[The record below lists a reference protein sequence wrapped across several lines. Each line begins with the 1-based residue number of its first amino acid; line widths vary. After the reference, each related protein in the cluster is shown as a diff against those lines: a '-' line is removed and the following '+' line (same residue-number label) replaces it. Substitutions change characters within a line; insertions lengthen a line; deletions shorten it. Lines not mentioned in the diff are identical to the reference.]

1 MGEVSGITQRESS
14 MIKQPILTD
23 HEHLLLLVHRL
34 CVNHNMKRE
43 AVCAHLGITKSHLS
57 NLVNYKVGGVRRA
70 YIQALTS
77 LYEQKEAIK
86 KGEAK

>member
-1 MGEVSGITQRESS
+1 

-23 HEHLLLLVHRL
+23 HEHLAILVHRL
-34 CVNHNMKRE
+34 CVIHEMKRKE
-43 AVCAHLGITKSHLS
+43 VCAHLGITKSHLS

-70 YIQALTS
+70 YIQALTA
-77 LYEQKEAIK
+77 LCEQKEAVK